1 MLAKATVIGNLGGDP
16 ETRYTK
22 SGTMNVT
29 FRIASSRR
37 WTDQGGQ
44 QQEKTNWFRV
54 TAWGK
59 LVETLDRLTQ
69 DGHLA
74 KGRQVFVSGRIDLS
88 DPYTTQQGETRQSME
103 ITADDVLLVGARPE
117 GGSGG
122 GQGQPRSR
130 EEAPVS
136 DEVDDL
142 PF

>member
-1 MLAKATVIGNLGGDP
+1 MPTRRYPLTSKYGAL
-16 ETRYTK
+16 RYTK
-22 SGTMNVT
+22 GGTMNVT

-37 WTDQGGQ
+37 YTDQSGQ

-59 LVETLDRLTQ
+59 LGETLDKMTQ
-69 DGHLA
+69 DGWLT

-103 ITADDVLLVGARPE
+103 ITADDVVLVGNRPD
-117 GGSGG
+117 GSGG
-122 GQGQPRSR
+122 NQGQSRPR
-130 EEAPVS
+130 EDAPVS
-136 DEVDDL
+136 DDVDDL

>member
-1 MLAKATVIGNLGGDP
+1 MFAKAQVIGNLGADP

-22 SGTMNVT
+22 GGTMNVT
-29 FRIASSRR
+29 FRIASNRR
-37 WTDQGGQ
+37 WTDQSGQ

-59 LVETLDRLTQ
+59 LGETLDRMTQ
-69 DGHLA
+69 DGYLT

-103 ITADDVLLVGARPE
+103 ITADDVVLVGGRADGASG
-117 GGSGG
+117 GGSG
-122 GQGQPRSR
+122 QPRTR
-130 EEAPVS
+130 EESPVS
-136 DEVDDL
+136 EEVDDL